1 MLPLALFGTLQF
13 GLGLLL
19 MTIGAR
25 MISATNS
32 ALIGSLENTL
42 AAVWVWLAFSEVPTF
57 AAWIGAAS

>member
-1 MLPLALFGTLQF
+1 M
-13 GLGLLL
+13 GLLL